1 MTAKLN
7 ALHITFPAI
16 ITEIMKQ
23 DSQKQ
28 LLNVNFKYHTIT
40 HGSAAFDRL
49 QGWIPRI
56 SGYQICAHI
65 QDKFETI

>member
-16 ITEIMKQ
+16 ITEIMKR

-28 LLNVNFKYHTIT
+28 CINVNFKYHTIT
-40 HGSAAFDRL
+40 NGSAAIDAL
-49 QGWIPRI
+49 EGWIPLI
-56 SGYQICAHI
+56 SGYQFCPHI
-65 QDKFETI
+65 ENT